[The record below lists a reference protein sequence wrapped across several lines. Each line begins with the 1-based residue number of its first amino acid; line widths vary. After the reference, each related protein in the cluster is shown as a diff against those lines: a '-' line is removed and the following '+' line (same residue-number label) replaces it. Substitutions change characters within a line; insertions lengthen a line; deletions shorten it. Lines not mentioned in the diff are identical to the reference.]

1 MTPTAHAKAAEA
13 AQDSRRA
20 YADNDDDDDDLLAYT
35 QPRMVLGV
43 TNPDRASVATS
54 NTTASAD
61 PYSGTAV
68 HAGGAS
74 TPTQVYQ
81 HEDAGAVVE
90 LPPAYREFSRTP
102 APGSEPRR

>member
-1 MTPTAHAKAAEA
+1 MMPAAHAKAAEA

-20 YADNDDDDDDLLAYT
+20 YADNDDDDDLLAYT

-102 APGSEPRR
+102 GPGSEPRR